1 MQTGFAWINAAIAAQ
16 ELCRERGFP
25 FAFIGGVAVQ
35 CWGEPRVTE
44 DVDLTLFCG
53 FGNEAPVIQAFL
65 SRFTPRIPDAAEFAE
80 ERRVLLLKTSEGIP
94 IDVAL
99 AGFPFEESLCRRA
112 MLREF
117 LPGISLQVCQ
127 ADDLVVLKAFA
138 GRSKD
143 WMDIENILVRQG
155 DRLDWDHILR
165 ELKPLVEL
173 KEAPEIL
180 VQLERLRRSVE

>member
-44 DVDLTLFCG
+44 DVELTLFCG
-53 FGNEAPVIQAFL
+53 FGNETPVIQAFL
-65 SRFTPRIPDAAEFAE
+65 SRFAPRIPDAAEFAE
-80 ERRVLLLKTSEGIP
+80 ERRVILLKTSEGIP

-112 MLREF
+112 VLREF

-138 GRSKD
+138 GRSKN
-143 WMDIENILVRQG
+143 WMDIENVLVRQG
-155 DRLDWDHILR
+155 DRLDWDYILK

-173 KEAPEIL
+173 KEAPEAL
-180 VQLERLRRSVE
+180 VHLERLRRSVE

>member
-1 MQTGFAWINAAIAAQ
+1 M
-16 ELCRERGFP
+16 E
-25 FAFIGGVAVQ
+25 
-35 CWGEPRVTE
+35 
-44 DVDLTLFCG
+44 LTLFCG
-53 FGNEAPVIQAFL
+53 FGNETPVIQAFL
-65 SRFTPRIPDAAEFAE
+65 SRFAPRIPDAAEFAE
-80 ERRVLLLKTSEGIP
+80 ERRVILLKTSEGIP

-112 MLREF
+112 VLREF

-143 WMDIENILVRQG
+143 WMDIENVLVRQG
-155 DRLDWDHILR
+155 DRLDWDYILK

-173 KEAPEIL
+173 KEAPEAWSDSAD
-180 VQLERLRRSVE
+180 RSNDDRRNDFCGIGSWVFTPQFISHKESIKK

>member
-1 MQTGFAWINAAIAAQ
+1 M
-16 ELCRERGFP
+16 
-25 FAFIGGVAVQ
+25 
-35 CWGEPRVTE
+35 
-44 DVDLTLFCG
+44 DLTLFCG
-53 FGNEAPVIQAFL
+53 FGNETPVIQAFL
-65 SRFTPRIPDAAEFAE
+65 SRFAPRIPDAAEFAE
-80 ERRVLLLKTSEGIP
+80 ERRVILLKTSEGIP

-112 MLREF
+112 VLREF

-143 WMDIENILVRQG
+143 WMDIENVLVRQG
-155 DRLDWDHILR
+155 ARLDWDYILK

-173 KEAPEIL
+173 KEAPEAL
-180 VQLERLRRSVE
+180 VHLERLRRSVE